1 MSMEQFLWIAVCVAV
16 VLGGLVPWIISLKR
30 RIARY
35 AQAEASLRFTQ
46 SAVDHSADVAF
57 WARSDG
63 RLVYVNR
70 AACRSL
76 GYSRDELL
84 RLSVSDIDPDYAD
97 EVWRHFWEELRK
109 EATLAIESR
118 HRAKDGRTF
127 PVEVTASFQKFADEE
142 YVCGFARNIT
152 ERKQTEEE
160 LRKHREHLE
169 ELVAQRTE
177 AVLKTIEELRAEVV
191 QRKKAEEEL
200 KRIFDLS
207 LDMICIADSNG
218 YFRKVNPSFGRILG
232 YSDEELVSRPY
243 LEFVHPDDIAKTL
256 AVIEEK
262 IARGDP
268 VINFENRYRCKDGS
282 VKWLMWASRSVPEEG
297 LNYAIARDA
306 TEQKLAEEELKRH
319 RDHLEELVAE
329 RTSELTTANEELQ
342 REIAQ
347 RQQAEKERETL
358 IAKLEAQNAE
368 LERFAYTVSHD
379 LKTPLITL
387 KAFMGAMQEDLAKGD
402 QEAVDDDVAR
412 MSGAADKMAVLLE
425 DLLELSR
432 IGRLVNPSADV
443 AVGDLA
449 REAVELAHA
458 AIQQRGVRTTVS
470 SDLPMVFG
478 DRTRLAE
485 VVQNLVDNAVKYMGD
500 QAQPHIEIGSRRED
514 SQTVCFVR
522 DNGLGIDPR
531 YQERVFGLFEQLDR
545 SAEGSG
551 IGLALVRRIVEVH
564 GGRIWIE
571 SDGPGQGSTFCFT
584 LPSPRR
590 PAAAQSDDEDSRSAE

>member
-1 MSMEQFLWIAVCVAV
+1 MEQFLWIAVCMAV
-16 VLGGLVPWIISLKR
+16 VLAGLVPWIISLKR

-35 AQAEASLRFTQ
+35 VQAETSLRFTQ
-46 SAVDHSADVAF
+46 FAVDHSADAAF

-84 RLSVSDIDPDYAD
+84 RLAVSDVDPDYSD
-97 EVWRHFWEELRK
+97 ETWRRFWEEMKQSVSL
-109 EATLAIESR
+109 TVESC
-118 HRAKDGRTF
+118 HRTKDGRIF
-127 PVEVTASFQKFADEE
+127 PVEITANFERFADEE
-142 YVCGFARNIT
+142 YTCAFVRNISA
-152 ERKQTEEE
+152 RKQAEEE

-207 LDMICIADSNG
+207 LDMICIADNDG
-218 YFRKVNPSFGRILG
+218 YFRKINPSFGRVLG
-232 YSDEELVSRPY
+232 YCDEELVSRPY

-256 AVIEEK
+256 EVIKEK
-262 IARGDP
+262 LARGDV

-282 VKWLMWASRSVPEEG
+282 VKWLMWTSRPVPEEG
-297 LNYAIARDA
+297 LLYSIARDA
-306 TEQKLAEEELKRH
+306 TEQKLAEEELTRH

-329 RTSELTTANEELQ
+329 RTAELTTANEELQ
-342 REIAQ
+342 REMSQ

-358 IAKLEAQNAE
+358 IVKLEAQNAE
-368 LERFAYTVSHD
+368 LERFAYTISHD

-412 MSGAADKMAVLLE
+412 MSGAADKMVVLLG

-432 IGRLVNPSADV
+432 IGRLVKPSVDV
-443 AVGDLA
+443 AVEDLA
-449 REAVELAHA
+449 REAIEMAHA

-470 SDLPMVFG
+470 SDLPVVFG

-485 VVQNLVDNAVKYMGD
+485 VMQNLVDNAVKYMGD
-500 QAQPHIEIGSRRED
+500 QTRPHLEIGSRQEKG
-514 SQTVCFVR
+514 QTVCFVR

-531 YQERVFGLFEQLDR
+531 YQQRVFGLFEQLDR

-564 GGRIWIE
+564 GGRIWVE
-571 SDGPGQGSTFCFT
+571 S
-584 LPSPRR
+584 
-590 PAAAQSDDEDSRSAE
+590 